1 LLAKWDNEFLHGPEF
16 PVSQITEMPPEFE
29 EAFQKNF
36 SEYVLKQD
44 KGKSKEKIIDLDNIS
59 WEEQFAQRELESES
73 YKLDDDLKLFEDV
86 WSKSNYEQL
95 DSKPWESESS
105 DYLFEP
111 NNPYLKHANPFQE
124 GLTLI
129 EEDGS
134 LSEAA
139 LAFEAAVQKDENMSD
154 AWMWLGNTQAQNEK
168 EEAAIKALRKA
179 VEVNSGNLTALMV
192 SYIL

>member
-1 LLAKWDNEFLHGPEF
+1 
-16 PVSQITEMPPEFE
+16 MPPEFE

-36 SEYVLKQD
+36 DWVSEYVLKQD

-59 WEEQFAQRELESES
+59 WEEQFTAAQRESES
-73 YKLDDDLKLFEDV
+73 GSFKLDDDLKLFEDV
-86 WSKSNYEQL
+86 WSKSNYQDEDEQL
-95 DSKPWESESS
+95 DPKPWEFN

-111 NNPYLKHANPFQE
+111 NNPYLKHTNPFQE
-124 GLTLI
+124 GLTLM
-129 EEDGS
+129 EEGGS

-168 EEAAIKALRKA
+168 EEAAIKALQKA
-179 VEVNSGNLTALMV
+179 IEVNGDNLTALMV